1 MSATPSLRSS
11 ARLAAVQALYQMD
24 VAGKGIA
31 EVTAEFETHWIG
43 GSIEGEDYLPAE
55 LAFFRNIIEGVV
67 HDQQA
72 LDVMVDGSLQKGWPL
87 RRIEAVLRA
96 VLRAGA
102 YELKKRK
109 DIPARVII
117 SEYVDVAAA
126 FYEREE
132 AGLANGVLD
141 ALAHEL
147 RAAEFEKKQA

>member
-1 MSATPSLRSS
+1 
-11 ARLAAVQALYQMD
+11 
-24 VAGKGIA
+24 
-31 EVTAEFETHWIG
+31 
-43 GSIEGEDYLPAE
+43 
-55 LAFFRNIIEGVV
+55 
-67 HDQQA
+67 
-72 LDVMVDGSLQKGWPL
+72 MVDGSLQRGWPL

-147 RAAEFEKKQA
+147 RAAEFEKPRI

>member
-1 MSATPSLRSS
+1 MSAAPSLRSS

-24 VAGKGIA
+24 VAGKGFA

-55 LAFFRNIIEGVV
+55 LAFFRNVVEGVV
-67 HDQQA
+67 DDQRA
-72 LDVMVDGSLQKGWPL
+72 LDLMVDGALQKGWPL

-102 YELKKRK
+102 YELKKRR
-109 DIPARVII
+109 DVPARVII

-147 RAAEFEKKQA
+147 RAAEFEKPRA